1 MAVLAG
7 LFDFQNFAALIVPA
21 FRAGAMRH
29 FAFVAVGA
37 FRK

>member
-1 MAVLAG
+1 MAALAG
-7 LFDFQNFAALIVPA
+7 LFDFQNLAALIVPA

-29 FAFVAVGA
+29 FALVAVRA